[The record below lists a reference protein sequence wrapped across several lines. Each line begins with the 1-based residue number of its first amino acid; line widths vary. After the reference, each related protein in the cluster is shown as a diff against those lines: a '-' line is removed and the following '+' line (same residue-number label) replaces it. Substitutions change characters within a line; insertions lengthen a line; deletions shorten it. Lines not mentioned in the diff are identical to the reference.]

1 MFTIK
6 AINIYHIPHRN
17 TNSDKRKPLSNKSYR
32 PNIHYILE
40 LGLKDEQDI
49 IPIFK
54 EFKMSKTTLKF
65 PSFELISLLKDCLL
79 W

>member
-17 TNSDKRKPLSNKSYR
+17 TNSDKRKPLSNKSYW

-40 LGLKDEQDI
+40 LGLKDEQGI

-54 EFKMSKTTLKF
+54 EFNMGKTTLKF
-65 PSFELISLLKDCLL
+65 PSLELISLLKDCLL

>member
-17 TNSDKRKPLSNKSYR
+17 TNSDKRKPLSNKSSL
-32 PNIHYILE
+32 PNIHCILE
-40 LGLKDEQDI
+40 LGLKDERDR

-54 EFKMSKTTLKF
+54 EFNMGKTTLNF
-65 PSFELISLLKDCLL
+65 PSLELISFLKDWLL